1 MPFSAAWL
9 RPGELV
15 RGGGGGR
22 GRGLPA
28 RREGPQLRLDGG
40 CAPRAKA
47 LVLEVGDG
55 ADVWG
60 PHGSEMSCGT

>member
-22 GRGLPA
+22 GRELPA
-28 RREGPQLRLDGG
+28 RREGPQLRLDGV
-40 CAPRAKA
+40 RAAGKSF
-47 LVLEVGDG
+47 G
-55 ADVWG
+55 ARGRRW
-60 PHGSEMSCGT
+60 S

>member
-1 MPFSAAWL
+1 MPFNAAWL

-40 CAPRAKA
+40 ARRGQKLWC
-47 LVLEVGDG
+47 
-55 ADVWG
+55 
-60 PHGSEMSCGT
+60 